1 MSDHAAADGHE
12 DHHDPESGRS
22 TAPQSPYTN
31 REVRIGLAIA
41 LVGILLVF
49 VVPVLLA

>member
-1 MSDHAAADGHE
+1 MEDSDDGSE
-12 DHHDPESGRS
+12 GGTDDRS
-22 TAPQSPYTN
+22 TAPQSDYTN
-31 REVRIGLAIA
+31 REVGLGLAIA